1 MERHGGARFGA
12 DRRGVAGTAWHGKA
26 GLGSARQA
34 LIGEIDDL
42 LR

>member
-34 LIGEIDDL
+34 LIGKIDDL